1 MTINVTTHE
10 VFYTLVVSACIDY
23 RKKKKTIEDIY
34 NECIRYSRVWCMI
47 FKNKKSKI

>member
-1 MTINVTTHE
+1 MTINVTTHKM
-10 VFYTLVVSACIDY
+10 FYTLVVSACIDY
-23 RKKKKTIEDIY
+23 RKKKNNRGY

>member
-23 RKKKKTIEDIY
+23 RKKKKKTIEDIM
-34 NECIRYSRVWCMI
+34 NV
-47 FKNKKSKI
+47 